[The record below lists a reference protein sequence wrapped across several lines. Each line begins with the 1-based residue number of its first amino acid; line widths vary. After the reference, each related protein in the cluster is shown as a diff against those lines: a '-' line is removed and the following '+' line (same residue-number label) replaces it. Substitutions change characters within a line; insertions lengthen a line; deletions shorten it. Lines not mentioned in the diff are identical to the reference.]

1 VATILAGQR
10 VILPQAPCHRA
21 GGAVGDTAL
30 GHVILRDT
38 RRDPSQTEEQT
49 VAGSRD
55 VTDPAVQALIS
66 AVNDGDRAA
75 FFDALT
81 PGATMS
87 DDGTD
92 HDLASWADREIFS
105 ANGHLEVVSAT
116 DGGRSLIAAY
126 RNDTWGEMR
135 TRWAF
140 TVTSGKVS
148 RFETGQA

>member
-1 VATILAGQR
+1 M
-10 VILPQAPCHRA
+10 
-21 GGAVGDTAL
+21 TAN
-30 GHVILRDT
+30 
-38 RRDPSQTEEQT
+38 
-49 VAGSRD
+49 RD
-55 VTDPAVQALIS
+55 VTEPAVQALI
-66 AVNDGDRAA
+66 AAINDGDRAA
-75 FFDALT
+75 FFAALA

-92 HDLASWADREIFS
+92 RDLASWVEREIFS
-105 ANGHLEVVSAT
+105 ANGHLEVISVA

-140 TVTSGKVS
+140 TVTGGKVS

>member
-1 VATILAGQR
+1 M
-10 VILPQAPCHRA
+10 P
-21 GGAVGDTAL
+21 
-30 GHVILRDT
+30 
-38 RRDPSQTEEQT
+38 EN
-49 VAGSRD
+49 D
-55 VTDPAVQALIS
+55 VSEPAVRALIE
-66 AVNDGDRAA
+66 AINDGDRQA

-81 PGATMS
+81 PDATMS

-92 HDLASWADREIFS
+92 RDLAEWSEREIFS
-105 ANGHLEVVSAT
+105 GHGHLDVVSAQ

-140 TVTSGKVS
+140 TITSGKVS

>member
-1 VATILAGQR
+1 
-10 VILPQAPCHRA
+10 
-21 GGAVGDTAL
+21 
-30 GHVILRDT
+30 
-38 RRDPSQTEEQT
+38 
-49 VAGSRD
+49 VAGNED
-55 VTDPAVQALIS
+55 VTDPAVRALI
-66 AVNDGDRAA
+66 AAINDGDRSA
-75 FFDALT
+75 FFAALA

-92 HDLASWADREIFS
+92 RDLADWADREIFS
-105 ANGHLEVVSAT
+105 SGGHLEVVSVA

-140 TVTSGKVS
+140 TVTDGKVS

>member
-1 VATILAGQR
+1 MTG
-10 VILPQAPCHRA
+10 
-21 GGAVGDTAL
+21 
-30 GHVILRDT
+30 
-38 RRDPSQTEEQT
+38 SQE
-49 VAGSRD
+49 
-55 VTDPAVQALIS
+55 VTDPAVRALI
-66 AVNDGDRAA
+66 AAINAGDRAA
-75 FFDALT
+75 FFTALA

-92 HDLASWADREIFS
+92 RDVASWADREIFTVH
-105 ANGHLEVVSAT
+105 GHLEVVSAS

-140 TVTSGKVS
+140 TITDGKIS